1 MKNWN
6 QLRTSSQYLKA
17 SNFKGRVIDP
27 HAVEINFDCI
37 STYAV
42 ATISYVS
49 GLEFLTESNNPEPE
63 NMRRKNK
70 KHRYK

>member
-37 STYAV
+37 PTLAV
-42 ATISYVS
+42 ATITYVS

-63 NMRRKNK
+63 NI
-70 KHRYK
+70 